1 MARFVAP
8 SATSSR
14 TFRAVA
20 LALKLIPR
28 EVRNDIN
35 RTTRAVANPM
45 WREAVNA
52 RAVTPTDKKVLAKGA
67 RVAPGNPLT
76 FIAASSRRPLS
87 GGLVPDAQ
95 ARVFEFG
102 TADREKVTEYDR
114 SGRRSQ
120 AHKVKR
126 HTRRQ
131 LPRYTDKGR
140 VIYQAAAD
148 VAPRITSLWVQTI
161 VRRIY
166 EAHEK
171 GQ

>member
-1 MARFVAP
+1 MGRFVAP

-20 LALKLIPR
+20 LALKLLPR

-35 RTTRAVANPM
+35 RTTRAETNPM

-76 FIAASSRRPLS
+76 LIAASSRRPLS

-95 ARVFEFG
+95 GRVFEFG

-114 SGRRSQ
+114 RG
-120 AHKVKR
+120 HKVRR

-148 VAPRITSLWVQTI
+148 IAPRITSLWVQII
-161 VRRIY
+161 VRRTY

>member
-1 MARFVAP
+1 MGRFVAP

-35 RTTRAVANPM
+35 RTTRAVVNPL
-45 WREAVNA
+45 WRDAVNS
-52 RAVTPTDKKVLAKGA
+52 RALTTVSQKVLAKGA

-76 FIAASSRRPLS
+76 LIAASSRRPLS

-102 TADREKVTEYDR
+102 TNDRQKVAEYER
-114 SGRRSQ
+114 SGRRSK

-126 HTRRQ
+126 HTQRQ
-131 LPRYTDKGR
+131 LPWRNDKGR

-148 VAPRITSLWVQTI
+148 VAPRITSLWVQII